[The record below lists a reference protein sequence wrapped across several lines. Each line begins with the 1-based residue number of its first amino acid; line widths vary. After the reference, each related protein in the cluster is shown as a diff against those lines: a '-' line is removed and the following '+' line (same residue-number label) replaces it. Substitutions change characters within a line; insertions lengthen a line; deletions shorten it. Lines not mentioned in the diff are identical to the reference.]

1 MKQLS
6 YIYLVKFLWNRNK
19 SMIIGGILLSG
30 LIIFLI
36 SIAYKQQD
44 TLQTDTKELSIK
56 ISKYELDSKASQA
69 VNSDFLSSSDILKRF
84 LPDDFDIYT
93 IINVIENITSRTKFT
108 VESYSLSTQETKE
121 GIQSDKKVVL
131 TGSGTY
137 QQFLDFIRQY
147 KYITGQAVSID
158 SVSLNG
164 KTTVISNLTLT
175 LFAFK
180 PKINLASIEVVAP
193 MDKIDRDLLGLV
205 KRYTTI
211 PKVVNITS
219 SYESKGNPF
228 E

>member
-1 MKQLS
+1 MRQIS
-6 YIYLVKFLWNRNK
+6 YLYLAKFIWNRNK
-19 SMIIGGILLSG
+19 TIVIGGILLTIF
-30 LIIFLI
+30 IIFLI
-36 SIAYKQQD
+36 SAAYRQQSA
-44 TLQTDTKELSIK
+44 LVTDTQELTVK
-56 ISKYELDSKASQA
+56 IAKYEQDSKAASA
-69 VNSDFLSSSDILKRF
+69 VNADFLSSSDVLKRF

-93 IINVIENITSRTKFT
+93 IINVIENITFRTKFT

-121 GIQSDKKVVL
+121 GIQSDKKIVL

-180 PKINLASIEVVAP
+180 PKINLASIEIVAP
-193 MDKIDRDLLGLV
+193 MDKIDRDILGLV

-211 PKVVNITS
+211 PKVVSITA